1 MEYDY
6 YCFKE
11 LCPQVLARESNG
23 LGQCRSAI
31 YFVGEIAPLRWGC
44 SSVLFFQSAVFSACL
59 HHIMCGKGC
68 QSFILTNKLV

>member
-11 LCPQVLARESNG
+11 LCPRVLARESNG

-31 YFVGEIAPLRWGC
+31 YFAGEIATLRWRC
-44 SSVLFFQSAVFSACL
+44 SSVLFFQSAVFSACQ
-59 HHIMCGKGC
+59 HGIACGKDY
-68 QSFILTNKLV
+68 